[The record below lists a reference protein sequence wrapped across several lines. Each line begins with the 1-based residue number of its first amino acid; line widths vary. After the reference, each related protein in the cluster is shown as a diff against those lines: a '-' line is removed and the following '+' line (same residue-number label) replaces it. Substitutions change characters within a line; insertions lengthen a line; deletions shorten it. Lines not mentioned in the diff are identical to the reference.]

1 MSLHD
6 IDKTHGRR
14 LNPSPNSND
23 KVADRL
29 AAGTTQNHNA
39 GEEALSDGLKMKERQ
54 IIAVQDGFNK
64 AIFGFYGDANKFGFK
79 VAQDGF
85 DVLTATD
92 DQLIFNSE
100 QNMFKIA
107 KVVTGTYSLT
117 GTDITNGYFMFDID
131 HDLGYIPTVVGS
143 FTNSLNGLSYPLPIV
158 FTTNIDYFGL
168 PPSAV
173 MSIVNVDTTK
183 VSIHAGLMDIAGVT
197 LFAAGVLI
205 TVKIYCMQETQA
217 TP

>member
-1 MSLHD
+1 
-6 IDKTHGRR
+6 
-14 LNPSPNSND
+14 
-23 KVADRL
+23 
-29 AAGTTQNHNA
+29 
-39 GEEALSDGLKMKERQ
+39 MKERQ